1 MSHLSLSLPSSIQRH
16 LHQLPAADGVPV
28 EQFVASVVTEK
39 VSALLA
45 ADYLRQRAARADP
58 AAMRA
63 VLASG
68 STARF
73 RHYRADLIRP

>member
-16 LHQLPAADGVPV
+16 LHQLAAADGVPV

-63 VLASG
+63 VLDKVPRRPPLSG
-68 STARF
+68 
-73 RHYRADLIRP
+73 DE